1 MSVDVPARVQ
11 LRPATVPADGI
22 LEGPRVLRRLPEGVE
37 ERPYELFD
45 LRPLGR
51 VIGAEIGGVDLGEP
65 LTPALRAE
73 LNRALLEWKVLF
85 FRDQDITSAQ
95 QRAFAANWGELET
108 NPFIPRGDTEQVTR
122 FARSASMPAFENI
135 WHVDVTFRPNPA
147 LGSVLRLIEVPP
159 VGGDTMWADMAAA
172 YDNLPEDVRARIDGL
187 TAVHDFIPGF
197 ARFADPESLARRQD
211 EFPPVEHPVV
221 RVHPETGRRTLFV
234 NQAFTTHIVGMDRAE
249 SDRLLRYL
257 FTRAHIPEFQ
267 VRFSW
272 RPGSVAF
279 WDNRATQ
286 HYAVNDYHPH
296 VRVAERVAIAG
307 DRPFGGLT
315 SKV

>member
-1 MSVDVPARVQ
+1 MSVDLPARIQ
-11 LRPATVPADGI
+11 LREAVTPADGI
-22 LEGPRVLRRLPEGVE
+22 VEGPRVLRRTPEPGV
-37 ERPYELFD
+37 PYELFT

-51 VIGAEIGGVDLGEP
+51 VIGAEIDGVDLGEP
-65 LTPALRAE
+65 LTPELRTE
-73 LNRALLEWKVLF
+73 LNRALLEWKVVF
-85 FRDQDITSAQ
+85 FRDQRITSAQ
-95 QRAFAANWGELET
+95 QRAFAANWGALET
-108 NPFIPRGDTEQVTR
+108 NPFLPIGDNDQVTR
-122 FARSASMPAFENI
+122 FERTADMPGYENI
-135 WHVDVTFRPNPA
+135 WHVDVTWRPRPA

-172 YDNLPEDVRARIDGL
+172 YDNLPEDVRTRIDGL
-187 TAVHDFIPGF
+187 TAVHDYLPGF
-197 ARFADPESLARRQD
+197 DRFSDHALLAQWQD
-211 EFPPVEHPVV
+211 RFPPVEHPVV
-221 RVHPETGRRTLFV
+221 RTHPETGRRTLFV
-234 NQAFTTHIVGMDRAE
+234 NQAFTTHIAGMDRDE

-257 FTRAHIPEFQ
+257 FLQAHTPEFQ

-307 DRPFGGLT
+307 DRPF
-315 SKV
+315 